1 MKPLLLILLLACTA
15 SARPFH
21 SKPVPKPVAPV
32 KEAPLAVPAQPEAP
46 KLETARFTVNPD
58 GSVTRSRQA
67 DAELRDWI
75 EGIQRENALNGQ
87 RADAA
92 ETSEKGVRASLT
104 EATANVESLNGQI
117 VNLTKDRNAQAE
129 AKDTALK
136 AADYWH
142 QKDSE
147 AVAKLW
153 WWRCWGWLTG
163 ILGILIL
170 VGAIVV
176 KFTAWGAN
184 TAAPIL
190 AGIAKV

>member
-1 MKPLLLILLLACTA
+1 MKPLLLILLACTA

-21 SKPVPKPVAPV
+21 FKPVPKPVAPV
-32 KEAPLAVPAQPEAP
+32 TEAPLAAPARPEAP
-46 KLETARFTVNPD
+46 KPETARFTVNPD
-58 GSVTRSRQA
+58 GSVTRSRQS
-67 DAELRDWI
+67 DLELRDWL
-75 EGIQRENALNGQ
+75 EGIQRENTLNSQ

-92 ETSEKGVRASLT
+92 QASETAVRGSLV

-136 AADYWH
+136 TADYWH

-153 WWRCWGWLTG
+153 WWRRWGWLTG

-176 KFTAWGAN
+176 KFTAWGAK